1 MLLGLCYFLN
11 GQVTNPSQFVRNPF
25 DLVSNSGT
33 NQTQLINKSPMI
45 SIDQILPIES
55 AIETTT
61 KDTTIVAIIFRNF
74 KDFKKSGFNF
84 KRS

>member
-11 GQVTNPSQFVRNPF
+11 GQVTNPSQFVQDPF
-25 DLVSNSGT
+25 NLVSNAGT
-33 NQTQLINKSPMI
+33 NQKQLINKTQMI
-45 SIDQILPIES
+45 SIDQILPIEY

-84 KRS
+84 KKS